1 MPTIV
6 IGSTKGGCGKTT
18 LSLILASELSD
29 AGASVTILDADKEG
43 SLSNWGRD
51 WEGTAPITI
60 KGQIT
65 EDTVMDDI
73 VEAAAQSTFVIVDI
87 EGTANMTLT
96 KAATMAD
103 LVLIPQKAS
112 ALDWE
117 RTSKTVKGI
126 TDAGRMASK
135 DIPFRVV
142 ITRTSQVA
150 RSKPMLS
157 IIESL
162 RAKVPTMKQELYDLE
177 AFRSMFLYRQT
188 LPELEQEKVV
198 KTTTARL
205 VAKDL
210 LSEVIEILQEA
221 RNVEN
226 A

>member
-1 MPTIV
+1 
-6 IGSTKGGCGKTT
+6 
-18 LSLILASELSD
+18 
-29 AGASVTILDADKEG
+29 
-43 SLSNWGRD
+43 
-51 WEGTAPITI
+51 
-60 KGQIT
+60 
-65 EDTVMDDI
+65 
-73 VEAAAQSTFVIVDI
+73 
-87 EGTANMTLT
+87 
-96 KAATMAD
+96 
-103 LVLIPQKAS
+103 
-112 ALDWE
+112 
-117 RTSKTVKGI
+117 
-126 TDAGRMASK
+126 
-135 DIPFRVV
+135 
-142 ITRTSQVA
+142 
-150 RSKPMLS
+150 MLS